1 MNNKVQKCMLR
12 TFDTAKRKSHYLF
25 HEGTVASMQ
34 ANAKARLSE
43 VVDIA
48 KDSNNSG
55 EKAKRLLS
63 FKSVVLSRISSE
75 WQSVIILAVSDN
87 SGTGKVSMRTSS

>member
-75 WQSVIILAVSDN
+75 WQLVIMLVLERLA
-87 SGTGKVSMRTSS
+87 

>member
-1 MNNKVQKCMLR
+1 MKA
-12 TFDTAKRKSHYLF
+12 D
-25 HEGTVASMQ
+25 
-34 ANAKARLSE
+34 AKARLSE

-48 KDSNNSG
+48 EDSNNSG

-75 WQSVIILAVSDN
+75 WQLVIMLVLERLA
-87 SGTGKVSMRTSS
+87 

>member
-55 EKAKRLLS
+55 EKAKRLLIGQTL
-63 FKSVVLSRISSE
+63 FF
-75 WQSVIILAVSDN
+75 
-87 SGTGKVSMRTSS
+87 